1 MMNVANISNQTPIP
15 AIESASHNFDYN
27 KTSSYSNPN
36 SVQQTDKSQGNKED
50 TYSENTFGNAE
61 DTDYTKQLKNKIN
74 NNSFNSETKNKEKDI
89 GNSETQET
97 ATNGQELSEEE
108 KKAVK
113 KLKEVDKKVRAHE
126 QAHKSAGGG
135 LVRGSSFDEKTGP
148 DGKKYVTGGEVQIDI
163 SEVPNNP
170 RATVTKMEQ
179 VIRAALAPADP
190 SAQDRMVAAKASA
203 IAAEARTELYSNNA
217 PSTKSTKSN
226 NPLVVYKNSESNS
239 DNKLGKILDISFNG
253 ETTGALKGIFNKGES

>member
-15 AIESASHNFDYN
+15 AIESVTYNFDYT
-27 KTSSYSNPN
+27 KTSTYSNSN
-36 SVQQTDKSQGNKED
+36 SVQQTDKTLENKED
-50 TYSENTFGNAE
+50 TYSESTFSKSE

-74 NNSFNSETKNKEKDI
+74 KNSSNSETNNKGKDSE
-89 GNSETQET
+89 NSEVEET
-97 ATNGQELSEEE
+97 AANGKELSEEE
-108 KKAVK
+108 KKAVD
-113 KLKEVDKKVRAHE
+113 KLKEVDKKVRTHE

-170 RATVTKMEQ
+170 RATVIKMEQ

-203 IAAEARTELYSNNA
+203 IAAEARAELYSNNA

-253 ETTGALKGIFNKGES
+253 ETTNSLKGIFNKE